1 MKFIKGFFRFLLVI
15 AALALIGAELYLH
28 GAFDFYEKLDTIS
41 SKEDLCDYT
50 IGALSEGKDEFKIYT
65 KNITESDIK
74 HINSDISSFYGTVES
89 YTIINE
95 KSDGTKK
102 IKVELKVSENQNV
115 YKALVEK
122 DDSISLTEREQAV
135 YDKAK
140 TVLSEI
146 IKKGMSD
153 YDKEEAIHD
162 YIVKNCIYQ
171 KGSEGTKAGSDIYT
185 PYGVLIDGAAVCNGY
200 AETMYLLLNACGIES
215 QVVVGKADGENH
227 AWNIVKI
234 DGVWYQLDTTW
245 DDPVPDQVENVQY
258 TFFNLPDEAM
268 AKTHTWAND
277 RYPEC
282 KDASNT
288 YFKKHKLVCKDY
300 TSFIKKAN
308 KAIDKK
314 KEYISLMVPKY
325 NEDEYNLSFVMDSH
339 PEIAKASYSTVDS
352 SMGTVINL
360 MITYSE

>member
-41 SKEDLCDYT
+41 SKEDLYDYT
-50 IGALSEGKDEFKIYT
+50 IGALSEGKEEFKIYA
-65 KNITESDIK
+65 KDINESDIK
-74 HINSDISSFYGTVES
+74 LINKEITGFYGIVDS
-89 YTIINE
+89 YTILNE

-102 IKVELKVSENQNV
+102 IKINLKVSENQNV
-115 YKALVEK
+115 YKALVK
-122 DDSISLTEREQAV
+122 GDDSISLSEREQAV

-140 TVLSEI
+140 TVLSEV

-162 YIVKNCIYQ
+162 YIVKNCIY
-171 KGSEGTKAGSDIYT
+171 KKESEGSKAGSDIYT

-200 AETMYLLLNACGIES
+200 AETMYLLLNACGIEC
-215 QVVVGKADGENH
+215 QVVVGKAENENH

-234 DGVWYQLDTTW
+234 DGVWYQIDTTW
-245 DDPVPDQVENVQY
+245 DDPVPDQGEYVQY
-258 TFFNLPDEAM
+258 TFFNLTDEAM
-268 AKTHTWAND
+268 GETHTWAND
-277 RYPEC
+277 RYPKC
-282 KDASNT
+282 TDDSNT
-288 YFKKHKLVCKDY
+288 YFKKHKLLCRDY
-300 TSFIKKAN
+300 ATFIKKTN
-308 KAIDKK
+308 KAISKK
-314 KEYISLMVPKY
+314 QEYISLMVPKY
-325 NEDEYNLSFVMDSH
+325 NEKEYNLSFVMDSH

-352 SMGTVINL
+352 SMGTVLNL